1 MKLDGHIS
9 QRFNQDLEDIRT
21 QLLEMGGLVSSQL
34 TQAMEA
40 LETGDSALGESVEK
54 LDEEV
59 NRLEVE
65 TDDLCT
71 KILVKR
77 QPAASDLR
85 MVLAVSRIVR
95 DLERMGDEA
104 TKIAQMGIKLAEEG
118 ASPIGYAECRSI
130 AAGVQ
135 AMIANA
141 LDGFARY
148 DSNVARD
155 TIEMDLKVDED
166 YASALRSLMT
176 YMMEDPRSIKR
187 VMNIMWTLRSLERIG
202 DHTTNICEQVIYL
215 VDGVDERHSFS

>member
-1 MKLDGHIS
+1 MKIDGHIS
-9 QRFNQDLEDIRT
+9 QRFNKDLEDIRT
-21 QLLEMGGLVSSQL
+21 KLLEMGGLVSSQL
-34 TQAMEA
+34 TRAMET
-40 LETGDSALGESVEK
+40 LESGDSALGESIEK
-54 LDEEV
+54 ADKEV
-59 NRLEVE
+59 NRLEVV

-104 TKIAQMGIKLAEEG
+104 TKIAQMGIMLSKDG

-130 AAGVQ
+130 AQGVQ
-135 AMIANA
+135 KMIRNA
-141 LDGFARY
+141 LDAFARY
-148 DSNVARD
+148 DSRVARE
-155 TIEMDLKVDED
+155 TIAMDLKVDED
-166 YASALRSLMT
+166 YSSALRSLMT

-215 VDGVDERHSFS
+215 VDGTDERHSFS